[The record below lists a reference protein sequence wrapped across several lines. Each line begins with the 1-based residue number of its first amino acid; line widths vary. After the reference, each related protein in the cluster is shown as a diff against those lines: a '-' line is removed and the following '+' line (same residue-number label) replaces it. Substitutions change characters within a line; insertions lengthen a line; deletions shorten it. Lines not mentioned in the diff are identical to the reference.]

1 MTLQSKFLFV
11 ISDLYFVNNLRNLLR
26 DGLKVANAQD
36 LNGVTALTLLMLGYT
51 YQRSDSG
58 VEVNVH

>member
-1 MTLQSKFLFV
+1 MSVLCSTNK
-11 ISDLYFVNNLRNLLR
+11 LRNLLR